1 MLKIR
6 LRNGEKMVVNGAV
19 LRAASATTLW
29 LESDAA
35 ILRGREVMRPEEANT
50 PARRLYFACMM
61 AYIDAEGR
69 PAHQQQLV
77 GLLGDLMNAIES
89 PHAKAAC
96 IALAHDLLREQRE
109 IVDQLFGVLERV
121 NADLFA
127 GRIVDAQASVL
138 ATLEAAPDF
147 RAQSATRRLLAEC
160 GGHA

>member
-1 MLKIR
+1 MDMLKIR

-96 IALAHDLLREQRE
+96 TALAHDLASAQYYRALTHCRSLIDHE
-109 IVDQLFGVLERV
+109 
-121 NADLFA
+121 
-127 GRIVDAQASVL
+127 DALMA
-138 ATLEAAPDF
+138 EAA
-147 RAQSATRRLLAEC
+147 RHAQ
-160 GGHA
+160 H

>member
-1 MLKIR
+1 MTTETTQEPLT
-6 LRNGEKMVVNGAV
+6 
-19 LRAASATTLW
+19 ASSA
-29 LESDAA
+29 
-35 ILRGREVMRPEEANT
+35 
-50 PARRLYFACMM
+50 
-61 AYIDAEGR
+61 
-69 PAHQQQLV
+69 
-77 GLLGDLMNAIES
+77 
-89 PHAKAAC
+89 